1 MSKDD
6 FKSRKIKSP
15 DGIIRIIFDSKL
27 HSWDEASIQYPKE
40 MKKKDE
46 YYLYGIQ
53 KTKDEW
59 LEARRDRIGE
69 PPCKQA
75 SVREVIQSIFIRDKI
90 L

>member
-6 FKSRKIKSP
+6 FKSRTIKSP
-15 DGIIRIIFDSKL
+15 DGITRIIFDNKL
-27 HSWDEASIQYPKE
+27 HSWDLPALTYPKE

-59 LEARRDRIGE
+59 LEARRDRNGE
-69 PPCKQA
+69 PPEKTS
-75 SVREVIQSIFIRDKI
+75 SVTVIK
-90 L
+90 

>member
-6 FKSRKIKSP
+6 FKSRTIKSP
-15 DGIIRIIFDSKL
+15 DGITRIIFDNKL
-27 HSWDEASIQYPKE
+27 HSWDGPALKYDDT
-40 MKKKDE
+40 KKKDE

-75 SVREVIQSIFIRDKI
+75 SVREVI
-90 L
+90 